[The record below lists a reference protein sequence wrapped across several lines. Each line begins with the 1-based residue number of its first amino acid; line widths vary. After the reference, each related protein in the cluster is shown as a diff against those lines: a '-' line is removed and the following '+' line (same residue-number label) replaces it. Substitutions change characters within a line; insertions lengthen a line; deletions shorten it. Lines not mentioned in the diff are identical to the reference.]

1 MVQQQ
6 VCAYLTI
13 NNFHNVLLQ
22 LVRGNAHMTLYDS
35 IRLLLLITTN
45 NNAIVLKRFDVS
57 GPWLSS
63 LLHNAVNL
71 FFMVLKLFWII
82 DVISGTRFCRSNL
95 IVVRLEF
102 I

>member
-63 LLHNAVNL
+63 LLHNDAINL

-82 DVISGTRFCRSNL
+82 VLTSGTRFCRSNL
-95 IVVRLEF
+95 VIVSLCR
-102 I
+102 